1 MTVDGVEYSLLMVSA
16 LLTNFIRSVSPRY
29 LHHLAEYVSRGD
41 SLELDHIKEGSLVL
55 DLYLCLV
62 EC

>member
-1 MTVDGVEYSLLMVSA
+1 MLVMEK
-16 LLTNFIRSVSPRY
+16 
-29 LHHLAEYVSRGD
+29 RGD